1 MLDTVR
7 CLWQQGL
14 QDSILFVTSAA
25 LLCCWCRAHPLT
37 VCRTLFNDAH
47 HFANHLLGIWSVY
60 CMDVAWGKVSWPNLS
75 LNSEIWPHG
84 CPAAAV
90 CSQAGIRYVCA
101 LTASTNRLLVP
112 ESC

>member
-25 LLCCWCRAHPLT
+25 LLCCWYRAHPLT

-60 CMDVAWGKVSWPNLS
+60 CMDVAWGKVPGPTCHS
-75 LNSEIWPHG
+75 LVRI
-84 CPAAAV
+84 CPMDVLLLLCVHKLAAGMSV
-90 CSQAGIRYVCA
+90 H
-101 LTASTNRLLVP
+101 
-112 ESC
+112 